1 MSSTARAVLRF
12 RSLITPL
19 IAAVVTLALLAAL
32 LTGMVMAAGNI
43 ITSPD
48 TAGNVGT
55 FPSLALDG
63 SGNPVVSYYDATN
76 GRLKVLHCGDTDC
89 SAGNVITS
97 PDTFKFVGI
106 FTSLALDSSGNPVVS
121 YTGLGELKVLHC
133 GNPSCSAGNV
143 ITVPDP
149 AFGVGEYTSLVL
161 DGSGNPVVSYH
172 GGFPNFDLKVL
183 HCGDP
188 NCTSGNIITS
198 PDTTGVVGIFT
209 SLVLDGSGNPVVSY
223 YDATNQNL
231 KVLHC
236 GDTNCSAGNVITSPD
251 TVSNV
256 GAVPFYSQTSLA
268 LDGAGNPV
276 VSYWD
281 RANRDLK
288 VLHCGDPNCSAG
300 NVITSPDTVGN
311 VGSNAS
317 LVLDGGGNPVVS
329 YNGDSGLKLLH
340 CGNANCSAGN
350 VITSPDTASLV
361 VDDTSLVLDGS
372 GNPVVSY
379 RDGTNGDLRV
389 LHCGNPNCSAVSCAD
404 LNGDG
409 KVTGRDVAIVA
420 RALPSQP
427 GHKRWNPEADL
438 NNDNVVDVGDLR
450 LIQTSLH
457 DPDCR
462 RP

>member
-1 MSSTARAVLRF
+1 MSATGRLS
-12 RSLITPL
+12 SLIARLT
-19 IAAVVTLALLAAL
+19 AALVTLALLAVL
-32 LTGMVMAAGNI
+32 GVSSSGAAGNV

-48 TAGNVGT
+48 TTGLVGSFT
-55 FPSLALDG
+55 SLVLDG
-63 SGNPVVSYYDATN
+63 NGNPVVSYYDATN

-149 AFGVGEYTSLVL
+149 AFGVGDYTSLVL

-172 GGFPNFDLKVL
+172 DGFPNYDLKVL

-276 VSYWD
+276 VSYTD

-288 VLHCGDPNCSAG
+288 VLHCGDPNCGAG
-300 NVITSPDTVGN
+300 NVITSPDTVGD
-311 VGSNAS
+311 VGSHAS
-317 LVLDGGGNPVVS
+317 LVLDSRGNPVVS
-329 YNGDSGLKLLH
+329 YRGNSLLKLLH

-350 VITSPDTASLV
+350 VITSPDVTSV
-361 VDDTSLVLDGS
+361 SYTSLVLDGS

-379 RDGTNGDLRV
+379 RGNSDLKV

-404 LNGDG
+404 LDGDG

-427 GHKRWNPEADL
+427 GHKRWNPDADL
-438 NNDNVVDVGDLR
+438 NHDHVADLGDLNSV
-450 LIQTSLH
+450 LASLH
-457 DPDCR
+457 DPDCSG
-462 RP
+462 P